1 MQSLGPRHEGPAAR
15 AARERHG
22 RVPAVAE
29 QKGREVPQGRF
40 VPLPPSRGSGEG
52 VGRAGAAAAERGEE
66 GDGALLEGVSARTGL
81 DCSYQQYAWGSDELL
96 PVSNA
101 GLDNNGHVG
110 ITLVEAL
117 DTLWLMGMRK
127 EFDAAVKWIRES
139 LSLDV
144 NMDVSAFDYNTRLLG
159 GLLSAYELSR
169 RGILLEKAVEVG
181 DLLLRTF
188 KGSGFPAVGL
198 IGVGDGQPLINPRTG
213 ALEQASS
220 KVFLAEV
227 GTLTLEMK

>member
-1 MQSLGPRHEGPAAR
+1 M
-15 AARERHG
+15 
-22 RVPAVAE
+22 
-29 QKGREVPQGRF
+29 
-40 VPLPPSRGSGEG
+40 
-52 VGRAGAAAAERGEE
+52 
-66 GDGALLEGVSARTGL
+66 SARTGL

-110 ITLVEAL
+110 ITLVE
-117 DTLWLMGMRK
+117 
-127 EFDAAVKWIRES
+127 ES

-144 NMDVSAFDYNTRLLG
+144 NMEVSAFDYNTRLLG

-188 KGSGFPAVGL
+188 KGSGFPAVGV
-198 IGVGDGQPLINPRTG
+198 IGVGDEQPLINPRTG